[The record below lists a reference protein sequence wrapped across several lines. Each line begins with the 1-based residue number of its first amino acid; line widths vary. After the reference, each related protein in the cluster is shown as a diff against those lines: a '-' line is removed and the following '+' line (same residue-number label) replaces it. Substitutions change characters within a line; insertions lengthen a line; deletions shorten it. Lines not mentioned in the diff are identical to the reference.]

1 MSYQAQSWARSLQL
15 PPAPKAVLL
24 ALAFRADIN
33 QECWPSQRRI
43 AQDTGLSERTVRRH
57 LRWLE
62 ATSLIKRKKRFSD
75 DGRQLSDRYVLL
87 FQQDAETTREVR
99 VSTPGRTQKA
109 AGADTEAAKYK
120 GTNQK
125 NKPRESRERL
135 ERDQRHA
142 EEAARDYW
150 QNSSPA
156 PDREKWLRLL
166 KDPQT
171 FVNQDEDE

>member
-62 ATSLIKRKKRFSD
+62 ATSLITRKKRFSD
-75 DGRQLSDRYVLL
+75 DGRQLSDRYLLL
-87 FQQDAETTREVR
+87 FQQDTETTREAS

-109 AGADTEAAKYK
+109 SGADTEAAKYK
-120 GTNQK
+120 RTNKQTVS
-125 NKPRESRERL
+125 RESQKRL
-135 ERDQRHA
+135 EQDRHRA
-142 EEAARDYW
+142 EAAAEAYW
-150 QNSSPA
+150 RNSSPA
-156 PDREKWLRLL
+156 PDRDKWLNLL
-166 KDPQT
+166 KGPGDHSG
-171 FVNQDEDE
+171 EEGGE